1 MRPLSLRAL
10 AGALALAGLALLSTP
25 RRGYAADE
33 GEEGAKSLEEKL
45 KAQMEKVLRLM
56 RENQKALL
64 EAARGSGKQPGPVDV
79 PIPDDAGGMG
89 GRGSDGGMVGGSPPE
104 GGRPPEGG
112 TPPPGER
119 GEDIR
124 KRMEEILKTSEQRG
138 GAIPKELEE
147 LVRMIPRQS
156 GSGQGG
162 PPPPP
167 GSPRKPGDQPKPED
181 EPKDGEKKDPKD
193 GPKDERK
200 PEDQRGNDKPPEGE
214 TGPKRNDDT
223 PPWLLE
229 LPEEQRRIIT
239 GGSIEKVPERY
250 RALVERYQKWLAE
263 RVKER
268 QPR

>member
-1 MRPLSLRAL
+1 MRLHPRHAI
-10 AGALALAGLALLSTP
+10 LAGLLVGSLLAAP
-25 RRGYAADE
+25 RLARAADE
-33 GEEGAKSLEEKL
+33 GEEGPTSIEQKL
-45 KAQMEKVLRLM
+45 KAQMEKILRLM

-64 EAARGSGKQPGPVDV
+64 EAARGSGKKPDGVEVPV
-79 PIPDDAGGMG
+79 PDDPSGMG
-89 GRGSDGGMVGGSPPE
+89 GAGSDAGME

-112 TPPPGER
+112 TPPPGGTPPAGGR

-124 KRMEEILKTSEQRG
+124 RRMEEILKTTEQKG
-138 GAIPKELEE
+138 GAIPQELEE

-167 GSPRKPGDQPKPED
+167 GEPRKPGETPKPED
-181 EPKDGEKKDPKD
+181 GKEGEKDKPKDGSQPEK
-193 GPKDERK
+193 K
-200 PEDQRGNDKPPEGE
+200 PEDQRGSQKPPESD
-214 TGPKRNDDT
+214 TGPQRSDDT
-223 PPWLLE
+223 PPWITE
-229 LPEEQRRIIT
+229 LPEETRRMIT

-268 QPR
+268 RVR

>member
-1 MRPLSLRAL
+1 MRHVPRHTFV
-10 AGALALAGLALLSTP
+10 GALTLAGLALFATP
-25 RRGYAADE
+25 RSVRAADE
-33 GEEGAKSLEEKL
+33 GEEGAKSIEEKL

-64 EAARGSGKQPGPVDV
+64 EAARGTGKQPGPVDV
-79 PIPDDAGGMG
+79 PIPDGAGGMG
-89 GRGSDGGMVGGSPPE
+89 GQGGDGGMV

-112 TPPPGER
+112 TPPPGGR
-119 GEDIR
+119 GDEIR
-124 KRMEEILKTSEQRG
+124 KRMEEILKTTEQSG

-167 GSPRKPGDQPKPED
+167 GSPRKPGEGPKPED
-181 EPKDGEKKDPKD
+181 DKDKEGEKKDPQDGSKD
-193 GPKDERK
+193 DKK

-214 TGPKRNDDT
+214 TGPKRNDEA

-263 RVKER
+263 KVKER
-268 QPR
+268 KPR

>member
-1 MRPLSLRAL
+1 MRFLPRRAL
-10 AGALALAGLALLSTP
+10 AGALVLASLLAAP
-25 RRGYAADE
+25 RLAAAADE
-33 GEEGAKSLEEKL
+33 GEEGAKSIEEKL

-64 EAARGSGKQPGPVDV
+64 EAAGGSGKKPAGVDV
-79 PIPDDAGGMG
+79 PVPDDPSGMG
-89 GRGSDGGMVGGSPPE
+89 GAGPEGGME

-112 TPPPGER
+112 KPPEGGTPPTGGR

-124 KRMEEILKTSEQRG
+124 RRMEEILKTTEQTG

-167 GSPRKPGDQPKPED
+167 GEPRKPGEAPKPED
-181 EPKDGEKKDPKD
+181 GMEGEKDEPKDETKPDKQ
-193 GPKDERK
+193 
-200 PEDQRGNDKPPEGE
+200 PEDQRGSKKPPEDE
-214 TGPKRNDDT
+214 TGPKRTDDA

-229 LPEEQRRIIT
+229 LPEEARRTIT
-239 GGSIEKVPERY
+239 GGSIDKVPERY

-263 RVKER
+263 KVKER
-268 QPR
+268 RAR